1 MRCSVLLLPL
11 LLTSAD
17 AFSSLSRA
25 MVSRVGG
32 PVAACPAA
40 TSSLGRLT
48 GAAAPALRAPPR
60 RARAIAPSM
69 GLIDR
74 EVITEGDGKTFPK
87 NGDTLTVHY
96 EGTLARGGTKFDSSS
111 TEQEIHGSSPCMGN
125 FFAIRTFFLMG
136 SGTRNLVLDTHWTCW
151 KFRNRGIEL
160 FEEGQIRFWP
170 RAGE

>member
-32 PVAACPAA
+32 SVAACPAA

-69 GLIDR
+69 GLVDR

-96 EGTLARGGTKFDSSS
+96 EGTLARGGTKFDSSYDRCAACVGAL
-111 TEQEIHGSSPCMGN
+111 E
-125 FFAIRTFFLMG
+125 
-136 SGTRNLVLDTHWTCW
+136 
-151 KFRNRGIEL
+151 
-160 FEEGQIRFWP
+160 
-170 RAGE
+170 RAGVCTCALMRSTTAESRRTTPRSRPAPPI